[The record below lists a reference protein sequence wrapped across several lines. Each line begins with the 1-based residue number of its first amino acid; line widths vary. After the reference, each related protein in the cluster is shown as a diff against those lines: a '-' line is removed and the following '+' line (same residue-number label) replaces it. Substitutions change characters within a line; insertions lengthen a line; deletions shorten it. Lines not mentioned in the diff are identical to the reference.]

1 MKNNEVL
8 FHTKVVND
16 KALTGEAYVEDGL
29 RVLISDPLSEE
40 PGSNPEELFGL
51 AWSTCLNATIQA
63 LLKGRGVNAQSRVEV
78 DVSFKREADG
88 RGFYFEL
95 EARAAI
101 EGFEEKQVEK
111 YLKSAHRKCPVS
123 KIIGDYQHVSLTV
136 MPFNS

>member
-1 MKNNEVL
+1 MNKDAL

-16 KALTGEAYVEDGL
+16 AALEGEAYVVDGL
-29 RVLISDPLSEE
+29 RVLISDPLSNE

-63 LLKGRGVNAQSRVEV
+63 LLKGRGLDAKSRVEV

-95 EARAAI
+95 AARAGI
-101 EGFEEKQVEK
+101 EGFEENQVKK

-123 KIIGDYQHVSLTV
+123 KIIGDYQHVSLSV

>member
-1 MKNNEVL
+1 MNKDAL

-16 KALTGEAYVEDGL
+16 TALEGEAYVVDGL
-29 RVLISDPLSEE
+29 RVLISDPLSNE

-63 LLKGRGVNAQSRVEV
+63 LLKGRGLDAKSRVEV

-95 EARAAI
+95 AARAGI
-101 EGFEEKQVEK
+101 EGFEENQVEK

-123 KIIGDYQHVSLTV
+123 KIIGDYQHVSLSV